1 MSEAIGSACT
11 SGCDPR
17 LERRAELDQAYR
29 QRQTETREA
38 DLEASRVQDAN
49 REQAVVLGGSL
60 TAEAVRATSASETA
74 RNDQQDQPHQP
85 QTGTLLDITV

>member
-29 QRQTETREA
+29 QRQDQTREA
-38 DLEASRVQDAN
+38 DLEAHRMQDAN
-49 REQAVVLGGSL
+49 REQAVVPGGSL
-60 TAEAVRATSASETA
+60 TAEAVRATRASDAA
-74 RNDQQDQPHQP
+74 RKDQPDHP
-85 QTGTLLDITV
+85 DRSHTGTLLDITV